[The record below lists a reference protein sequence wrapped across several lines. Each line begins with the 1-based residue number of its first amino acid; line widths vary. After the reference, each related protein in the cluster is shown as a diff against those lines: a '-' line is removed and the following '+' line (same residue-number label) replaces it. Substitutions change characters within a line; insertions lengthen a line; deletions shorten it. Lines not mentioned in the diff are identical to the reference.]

1 MEWQEIFKVLQGG
14 SSIKSYSKESLR
26 EKFDAID
33 IDGSGELD
41 ENEMRLLFE
50 SLGRPVSKR
59 ITANVMR
66 LTDSVRYVT
75 LRSCF
80 WFVILRAQTIFLCTS
95 FSPVLLFLIM

>member
-14 SSIKSYSKESLR
+14 SSIKSYSEESLR

-50 SLGRPVSKR
+50 SFGRPVSKR
-59 ITANVMR
+59 IIANIMR
-66 LTDSVRYVT
+66 LTDLVRYVT
-75 LRSCF
+75 LRY
-80 WFVILRAQTIFLCTS
+80 
-95 FSPVLLFLIM
+95 VLVFGL